1 MGRIAYKHAF
11 PIIIVPKADHNELFG
26 FILDGAV
33 HGVGGVQ
40 VREEIGHW
48 EVVLFKRTNN

>member
-1 MGRIAYKHAF
+1 MMGRIAYKHAF
-11 PIIIVPKADHNELFG
+11 PIIVVSKADHNELFG

-40 VREEIGHW
+40 MREEIGHW
-48 EVVLFKRTNN
+48 EVVLFK

>member
-11 PIIIVPKADHNELFG
+11 PIIVVSKADHNELFG

-40 VREEIGHW
+40 MREEIGHW
-48 EVVLFKRTNN
+48 KVVLFK